1 MMSKSSEPMR
11 YAVNRLEGAIL
22 RGLEHALA
30 VNLNEPLDDSV
41 SPMMANYSTQTFEY
55 TDFGDWDLASGV
67 NGAFDLLTAF
77 QLDPNSLMPRGSI
90 GDG

>member
-30 VNLNEPLDDSV
+30 VNLGEPMDDNV
-41 SPMMANYSTQTFEY
+41 SPMMASFSNHMFEFAE
-55 TDFGDWDLASGV
+55 FGDWDIAADV
-67 NGAFDLLTAF
+67 NGAFDLLGAVD
-77 QLDPNSLMPRGSI
+77 LDPNVLMAGGQMESV
-90 GDG
+90 

>member
-30 VNLNEPLDDSV
+30 VNLDEPPDDNV
-41 SPMMANYSTQTFEY
+41 SPMMANYSTQPFEF
-55 TDFGDWDLASGV
+55 TDFGDWDLAADV
-67 NGAFDLLTAF
+67 NGAFDLLRGVDM
-77 QLDPNSLMPRGSI
+77 DPNALMPSGPMGS
-90 GDG
+90 G